1 MKYLFS
7 LLILSVFL
15 MSCAKKK
22 AEKQA
27 TEDAAIIEQY
37 IADNGLMATTTS
49 SGLNYVRNVVGG
61 GASCNAF
68 STVTVAY
75 KGYFTDGSVFD
86 ESPEEGITFGLSN
99 VIQGWTEGI
108 PYFKEGGNGILI
120 IPSALGYGPKGRGS
134 IPGNSVLV
142 FDVELIEVV
151 S

>member
-7 LLILSVFL
+7 LLILSAFL

-27 TEDAAIIEQY
+27 TEDAAIIAQY
-37 IADNGLMATTTS
+37 ISDNGLMATTTS
-49 SGLNYVRNVVGG
+49 SGLNYVRNIVGT

-108 PYFKEGGNGILI
+108 PYFKEGGKGVLI

-151 S
+151 A